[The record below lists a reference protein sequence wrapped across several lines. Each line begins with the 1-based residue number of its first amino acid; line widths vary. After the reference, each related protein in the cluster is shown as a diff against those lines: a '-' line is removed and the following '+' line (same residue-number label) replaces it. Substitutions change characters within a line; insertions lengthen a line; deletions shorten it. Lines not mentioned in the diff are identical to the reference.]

1 MKLINR
7 KTRKAIDKS
16 VRKALKRHGPAL
28 IAGLASGLASSLAT
42 LSKTEAPGTDG
53 KSNLAMMAERLEE
66 ALTTGDQDKKQKKH
80 HGKKKHRHHQ
90 HEPELTQQSQP
101 ATH

>member
-28 IAGLASGLASSLAT
+28 ITGLASGLASSLAT
-42 LSKTEAPGTDG
+42 LAKTEAPNKGG

-66 ALTTGDQDKKQKKH
+66 ALTPDGQGYKKKGH
-80 HGKKKHRHHQ
+80 HAKKKHRHHDRDM
-90 HEPELTQQSQP
+90 TQQAQP
-101 ATH
+101 AMT